1 MKLQGK
7 VAIVTGGNSGIGKG
21 IALMFAKEGARV
33 CIVGR
38 NEQRGQDA
46 VQQIKALGAEGFF
59 LKADVGNAQDMQMI
73 VNKTVETYGKVDIMV
88 NNAAIIHQ
96 AKLLDLQDDDWDL
109 IIRNNLRRVDL
120 GSQDAAIQ
128 MVSKVHVGRIINL

>member
-38 NEQRGQDA
+38 NEKRGQDT
-46 VQQIKALGAEGFF
+46 VQQIKDLGAEGFF
-59 LKADVGNAQDMQMI
+59 IQADFGN
-73 VNKTVETYGKVDIMV
+73 
-88 NNAAIIHQ
+88 
-96 AKLLDLQDDDWDL
+96 
-109 IIRNNLRRVDL
+109 
-120 GSQDAAIQ
+120 
-128 MVSKVHVGRIINL
+128 